1 MPHAQPERIHIL
13 VVDGYAGWRDGV
25 ATALRHAGY
34 QVTECRTAAEALAVG
49 LAPGAHFDL
58 LLTEAELRDSTGLA
72 LGRQLRRAHRGLR
85 VLFMGYSLASAG
97 PALLSK
103 PFSLLRLERVVSRTL
118 VRPPVRSITQVLS
131 GYFPTCGDPA

>member
-1 MPHAQPERIHIL
+1 MPLARPESVQIL

-34 QVTECRTAAEALAVG
+34 QVQECRTAAEALDVG

-58 LLTEAELRDSTGLA
+58 LLTEAELRDMTGLA

-85 VLFMGYSLASAG
+85 VLFMGYSLTNGG

-131 GYFPTCGDPA
+131 AYLPSCDPT

>member
-1 MPHAQPERIHIL
+1 MPHAQPERVHIL

-34 QVTECRTAAEALAVG
+34 QVHECRTAAEALEVG
-49 LAPGAHFDL
+49 LATGARFDL
-58 LLTEAELRDSTGLA
+58 LLTEAELRDMTGLA
-72 LGRQLRRAHRGLR
+72 LGRLLRRAHRGLR
-85 VLFMGYSLASAG
+85 VLFMGYSLTGG

-131 GYFPTCGDPA
+131 GYLPACDPS

>member
-1 MPHAQPERIHIL
+1 MPLARPERVHIL
-13 VVDGYAGWRDGV
+13 VVDGYNGWRIGV
-25 ATALRHAGY
+25 ATALRETGY
-34 QVTECRTAAEALAVG
+34 QVKDCRTAAEALQIG

-72 LGRQLRRAHRGLR
+72 LGRELRRAHRGLR
-85 VLFMGYSLASAG
+85 VLFTGYSLAAAG

-103 PFSLLRLERVVSRTL
+103 PFSLHRLERVVSRTL

-131 GYFPTCGDPA
+131 AYLPAADSP